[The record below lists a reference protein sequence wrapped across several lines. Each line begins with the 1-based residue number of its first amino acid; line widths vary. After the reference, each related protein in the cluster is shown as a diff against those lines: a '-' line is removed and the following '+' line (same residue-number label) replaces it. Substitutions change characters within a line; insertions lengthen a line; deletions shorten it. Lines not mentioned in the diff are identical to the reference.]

1 MVGSVVTPEDV
12 LQSLMNDGTID
23 SFRVKIINQLKGNVR
38 FSALIFQ
45 EELKSNTITMV
56 EQSKVLNT
64 PGAEKQSKRELFDA
78 LRRDLESQVLEKA
91 SKAVWELI
99 LNNNGLG
106 KEISEVVEKVYR
118 RLSGIELPPPPPP
131 PPPPMALAADEN
143 SVREGDGLKDSE
155 MGESSARKR
164 TFREMNAQDSR
175 ETAVNGAGVHHP
187 VA

>member
-23 SFRVKIINQLKGNVR
+23 AFRVKIINQLKGN
-38 FSALIFQ
+38 

-118 RLSGIELPPPPPP
+118 RLSGFELPPPLPPP
-131 PPPPMALAADEN
+131 PIALAADEN

-164 TFREMNAQDSR
+164 LFCEMNAQDSR
-175 ETAVNGAGVHHP
+175 ETAENGAGVHHP